1 MTWDHVID
9 SSDKAQSQ
17 PFVKYYLNHNIPL
30 KPPSWKNIFREK
42 SPQAR
47 SLFLWKSYILT
58 IYNMWTRLLYSQAF
72 KCIVNNMIQTLLSL
86 NGRENITFTSNSLS
100 LTIQNLKIDWMN
112 QNPRLISKSCC
123 KKTDRR
129 VV

>member
-47 SLFLWKSYILT
+47 SLFFLNLT
-58 IYNMWTRLLYSQAF
+58 IYNMWIFIKTTQLYSQAF
-72 KCIVNNMIQTLLSL
+72 KCIINIMIQTLLSL

-100 LTIQNLKIDWMN
+100 LTIQSLKLDFFPDKKAMMGD
-112 QNPRLISKSCC
+112 SC
-123 KKTDRR
+123 
-129 VV
+129 